1 MSKKDSFTIKIGG
14 PAGLGI
20 KSLGQ
25 IISKSLIK
33 HGFSVHDYSEYPSL
47 VKGGHNT
54 YQVTFSGKKVF
65 SFHFNVD
72 IFFSISPNHW
82 VNHQDE
88 FSKDTLVF
96 SDEEFKKSAKGKY
109 LNLPLKKISDEVGS
123 AMSTNIICLGVVAF
137 IFGLNIEILKETLT
151 NDFGKNIETNLKAF
165 DLGFK
170 FAKENYSKFQ
180 KKLTFPKKKIKLNN
194 NFNDGNESFG
204 WGFLKGGGNFYAA
217 YPMTPSTGTLHFLA
231 PRQKEFGIKVIH
243 PEDEISSANMTAGA
257 AFAGA
262 RAATGTSGGGFA
274 LMDETVSFC
283 GVSEIGVVFYVV
295 SRPGPATGLPTWTA
309 QADLLHIVN
318 SGHGEFPLVV
328 MSPGD
333 HEESFEFSAK
343 ALNLAKQLQTP
354 IFVVSDKALGESS
367 ALTSDFSKVKVKI
380 ENGKFIDKAEE
391 NFKRYS
397 LKPKD
402 GISPFTIPGVKNGEF
417 LCNSYEHDE
426 FGFSTESAEMTKS
439 MADKRM
445 KKIET
450 ALKLAPKPLFF
461 GNDKAKKLII
471 SWGSLK
477 GPILEGLKL
486 MENRDDFMFMQIRT
500 LWPINPDLKILID
513 QFKEIIVIENN
524 QTGQIT
530 SILKSQFDFH
540 PTKTILK
547 YDGRPFFPE
556 EIVKKLSNK

>member
-1 MSKKDSFTIKIGG
+1 MSKNFYTVKIAG

-20 KSLGQ
+20 KSVGQ
-25 IISKSLIK
+25 IFSKSLIK

-47 VKGGHNT
+47 VRGGHNT
-54 YQVTFSGKKVF
+54 YQVTFSKDKIF
-65 SFHFNVD
+65 SPHFNVD
-72 IFFSISPNHW
+72 VFFSISPNHW
-82 VNHQDE
+82 QNHVSE
-88 FSKDTLVF
+88 FSKDTLIF
-96 SDEEFKKSAKGKY
+96 SDEEFAKSSKSKF
-109 LNLPLKKISDEVGS
+109 LNLPLKKLTEEIGNT
-123 AMSTNIICLGVVAF
+123 MSTNIICLGVAAF
-137 IFGLNIEILKETLT
+137 IFNLNSEILKETLT
-151 NDFGKNIETNLKAF
+151 NDFGKNTEINLKAF

-170 FAKENYSKFQ
+170 FAKENFSKLQ
-180 KKLTFPKKKIKLNN
+180 KKLIFPKKKNKISN

-217 YPMTPSTGTLHFLA
+217 YPMTPSTGALHFLA
-231 PRQKEFGIKVIH
+231 PKQKEFNIKVIH
-243 PEDEISSANMTAGA
+243 PEDEIASANITAGA

-283 GVSEIGVVFYVV
+283 GVTEIGVVFYVV
-295 SRPGPATGLPTWTA
+295 SRPGPATGLPTWTG
-309 QADLLHIVN
+309 QSDLLHIVN

-328 MSPGD
+328 MAPGD

-354 IFVVSDKALGESS
+354 IFVVSDKMLGESS
-367 ALTSDFSKVKVKI
+367 ALTSDFAKIKVKI
-380 ENGKFIDKAEE
+380 ENGKIVDKAEE

-402 GISPFTIPGVKNGEF
+402 GISPFTIPGIKNGEF
-417 LCNSYEHDE
+417 LANSYEHDE
-426 FGFSTESAEMTKS
+426 FGFSTEDSQSTVK

-445 KKIET
+445 KKMET
-450 ALKLAPKPLFF
+450 AIKISPKPLFF

-477 GPILEGLKL
+477 GPILEALESMK
-486 MENRDDFMFMQIRT
+486 NKDDYMFLQLRT
-500 LWPINPDLKILID
+500 LWPINPDLKILIEK
-513 QFKEIIVIENN
+513 FKEIIVIENN
-524 QTGQIT
+524 QTSQVT
-530 SILKSQFDFH
+530 QILKSQFDFN

>member
-1 MSKKDSFTIKIGG
+1 MSKKECFTIKIAG

-20 KSLGQ
+20 KSVGQ

-54 YQVTFSGKKVF
+54 YQVTFSKSKVF
-65 SFHFNVD
+65 APHFNIDV
-72 IFFSISPNHW
+72 FFSIAPNHW
-82 VNHQDE
+82 QNHQHE
-88 FSKDTLVF
+88 FAKETLIF
-96 SDEEFKKSAKGKY
+96 SDEGFEKIKKENY
-109 LNLPLKKISDEVGS
+109 LNLPLKKISEEVGS
-123 AMSTNIICLGVVAF
+123 AMSANIICLGVTAF
-137 IFGLNIEILKETLT
+137 IFGLSEKILKETLT

-165 DLGFK
+165 DLGFE
-170 FAKENYSKFQ
+170 FAQKNYSKFQ
-180 KKLTFPKKKIKLNN
+180 KKLVFPKRKIKLNN

-217 YPMTPSTGTLHFLA
+217 YPMTPSTGALHFLA
-231 PRQKEFGIKVIH
+231 QRQKEFNIKVIH

-283 GVSEIGVVFYVV
+283 GVSELGVVFYVV
-295 SRPGPATGLPTWTA
+295 SRPGPATGLPTWTG
-309 QADLLHIVN
+309 QSDLLHIVN
-318 SGHGEFPLVV
+318 SGHGEFPVVV
-328 MSPGD
+328 MAPGD

-354 IFVVSDKALGESS
+354 IFVLSDKALGESS
-367 ALTSDFSKVKVKI
+367 ALTSDFSKIKVKI
-380 ENGKFIDKAEE
+380 ENGKLIDNPEE

-402 GISPFTIPGVKNGEF
+402 GISPFTIPSVKNGEF

-426 FGFSTESAEMTKS
+426 FGFSTESAEITKS

-445 KKIET
+445 KKMET

-461 GNDKAKKLII
+461 GNEKAKKLII

-477 GPILEGLKL
+477 GPIMEALKS
-486 MENRDDFMFMQIRT
+486 MKNSDDYMFLQIRT
-500 LWPINPDLKILID
+500 LWPINPDLKVLID
-513 QFKEIIVIENN
+513 RFKEIIIIENN
-524 QTGQIT
+524 QTSQLAL
-530 SILKSQFDFH
+530 ILKSQFDFH

>member
-1 MSKKDSFTIKIGG
+1 MSQNKIITVKIAG

-20 KSLGQ
+20 KSVGQ
-25 IISKSLIK
+25 ILSKSLIK

-47 VKGGHNT
+47 VRGGHNT
-54 YQVTFSGKKVF
+54 YQVTFSKDKVF
-65 SFHFNVD
+65 APHFNVD
-72 IFFSISPNHW
+72 VFFAISPGHWQNHES
-82 VNHQDE
+82 E
-88 FSKDTLVF
+88 FSKDTLIF
-96 SDEEFKKSAKGKY
+96 SDEDFSKSNKGKF
-109 LNLPLKKISDEVGS
+109 LNLSLKKLAEEIGS
-123 AMSTNIICLGVVAF
+123 AMSTNIICLGVAAF
-137 IFGLNIEILKETLT
+137 ILDLDVKILKETLT
-151 NDFGKNIETNLKAF
+151 VDFGKNTETNLKAF

-180 KKLTFPKKKIKLNN
+180 KKLIFPKKKIKISH

-217 YPMTPSTGTLHFLA
+217 YPMTPSTGALHFLA
-231 PRQKEFGIKVIH
+231 QKQKEFKIKVVH
-243 PEDEISSANMTAGA
+243 PEDEIASANVTAGA

-283 GVSEIGVVFYVV
+283 GVTEIGVVFYVV
-295 SRPGPATGLPTWTA
+295 SRPGPATGLPTWTG
-309 QADLLHIVN
+309 QSDLLHIVN

-328 MSPGD
+328 MAPGD

-354 IFVVSDKALGESS
+354 IFVVSDKLLGESS
-367 ALTSDFSKVKVKI
+367 ALTSDFSKIKVKI
-380 ENGKFIDKAEE
+380 EDGKFISNPDE

-397 LKPKD
+397 LKSKD
-402 GISPFTIPGVKNGEF
+402 GISPFTVPGVKNGEF
-417 LCNSYEHDE
+417 LANSYEHDE
-426 FGFSTESAEMTKS
+426 FGFSTEDSKTTVS

-445 KKIET
+445 KKMET
-450 ALKLAPKPLFF
+450 ALKLGPKPLFF

-477 GPILEGLKL
+477 GPIIEALKL
-486 MENRDDFMFMQIRT
+486 MENKDDYMFLQIRT
-500 LWPINPDLKILID
+500 LWPINPDLKVLID
-513 QFKEIIVIENN
+513 RFKEKIIIENN
-524 QTGQIT
+524 QTSQLAL
-530 SILKSQFDFH
+530 ILKSQFDFN

-556 EIVKKLSNK
+556 EIVEKLSK

>member
-1 MSKKDSFTIKIGG
+1 MSKNFYTVKIAG

-20 KSLGQ
+20 KSVGQ
-25 IISKSLIK
+25 IFSKSLIK

-47 VKGGHNT
+47 VRGGHNT
-54 YQVTFSGKKVF
+54 YQVTFSKDKIF
-65 SFHFNVD
+65 SPHFNIDV
-72 IFFSISPNHW
+72 FFSISPNHW
-82 VNHQDE
+82 QNHISE
-88 FSKDTLVF
+88 FSKDTLIF
-96 SDEEFKKSAKGKY
+96 SDEEFSKSNKSKF
-109 LNLPLKKISDEVGS
+109 LNLPLKKLTEEIGNT
-123 AMSTNIICLGVVAF
+123 MSTNIICLGVVTF
-137 IFGLNIEILKETLT
+137 IFNLNNEILKETLT
-151 NDFGKNIETNLKAF
+151 NDFGKNTEINLKAF

-170 FAKENYSKFQ
+170 FAKENFSKLQ
-180 KKLTFPKKKIKLNN
+180 KKLVFPKKKNKISN

-217 YPMTPSTGTLHFLA
+217 YPMTPSTGALHFLA
-231 PRQKEFGIKVIH
+231 PRQKEFNIKVIH
-243 PEDEISSANMTAGA
+243 PEDEIASANITAGA

-283 GVSEIGVVFYVV
+283 GVTEIGVVFYVV
-295 SRPGPATGLPTWTA
+295 SRPGPATGLPTWTG
-309 QADLLHIVN
+309 QSDLLHIVN

-328 MSPGD
+328 MAPGD

-354 IFVVSDKALGESS
+354 IFVVSDKMLGESS
-367 ALTSDFSKVKVKI
+367 ALTSDFAKIKVKI
-380 ENGKFIDKAEE
+380 EDGKIVDKAEE

-417 LCNSYEHDE
+417 LANSYEHDE
-426 FGFSTESAEMTKS
+426 FGFSTEDSEKTIK

-445 KKIET
+445 KKMET
-450 ALKLAPKPLFF
+450 AIKISPKPLFF
-461 GNDKAKKLII
+461 GSDKAKKLII

-477 GPILEGLKL
+477 GPILEALESMK
-486 MENRDDFMFMQIRT
+486 NKDDYMFLQIRT
-500 LWPINPDLKILID
+500 LWPINPDLRILIEK
-513 QFKEIIVIENN
+513 FKEIIVIENN
-524 QTGQIT
+524 QTSQVAQ
-530 SILKSQFDFH
+530 ILKSQFNFN

>member
-1 MSKKDSFTIKIGG
+1 MSKKVITVKIAG

-20 KSLGQ
+20 KSVGQ
-25 IISKSLIK
+25 ILSKSLIK
-33 HGFSVHDYSEYPSL
+33 HGFSVFDYLEYPSL

-54 YQVTFSGKKVF
+54 YQVSFSEEKIF
-65 SFHFNVD
+65 APYFNVD
-72 IFFSISPNHW
+72 AFFSIAPNHW
-82 VNHQDE
+82 QNHVSE
-88 FSKDTLVF
+88 FSKDTLIF
-96 SDEEFKKSAKGKY
+96 SDEEFVKSNKSKF
-109 LNLPLKKISDEVGS
+109 LNLPLRKLAEEIGNT
-123 AMSTNIICLGVVAF
+123 MSTNIICLGVAAY
-137 IFGLNIEILKETLT
+137 IFNLNSEILKETLT
-151 NDFGKNIETNLKAF
+151 IDFGKNTEVNLKAF

-180 KKLTFPKKKIKLNN
+180 KKLIFPKKKNKISH

-217 YPMTPSTGTLHFLA
+217 YPMTPSTGALHFLA
-231 PRQKEFGIKVIH
+231 LKQKEFNIKVIH
-243 PEDEISSANMTAGA
+243 PEDEIASANMTAGA

-274 LMDETVSFC
+274 LMDEAVSFC
-283 GVSEIGVVFYVV
+283 GVTEIGVVFYVV
-295 SRPGPATGLPTWTA
+295 SRPGPATGLPTWTG
-309 QADLLHIVN
+309 QSDLLHIVN
-318 SGHGEFPLVV
+318 SGHGEFPVVV
-328 MSPGD
+328 MAPGD

-354 IFVVSDKALGESS
+354 IFVVSDKLLGESS
-367 ALTSDFSKVKVKI
+367 ALTSDFSQSKVKI
-380 ENGKFIDKAEE
+380 EEGKFVGKTEE

-417 LCNSYEHDE
+417 LANSYEHDE
-426 FGFSTESAEMTKS
+426 FGFSTESAETTKL

-445 KKIET
+445 KKMET
-450 ALKLAPKPLFF
+450 ALKLSPKPLFF
-461 GNDKAKKLII
+461 GNEKAKKLII

-477 GPILEGLKL
+477 GPIIEALKL
-486 MENRDDFMFMQIRT
+486 MENRDDYMFLQIRT
-500 LWPINPDLKILID
+500 LWPINQDLKILIEK
-513 QFKEIIVIENN
+513 FKEIIVIENN
-524 QTGQIT
+524 QTSQLAL
-530 SILKSQFDFH
+530 ILKSQFDFN
-540 PTKTILK
+540 PTKTLLK